1 MRPTPGRMF
10 FLYMRDCENEICVTA
25 QEWKLEKIK
34 HRKWRK
40 QKIPSHQMND
50 SWGFNLFKI

>member
-10 FLYMRDCENEICVTA
+10 FYICVTA
-25 QEWKLEKIK
+25 EWKLEKT
-34 HRKWRK
+34 
-40 QKIPSHQMND
+40 KIPSYQMND

>member
-34 HRKWRK
+34 
-40 QKIPSHQMND
+40 IPSHQMND

>member
-25 QEWKLEKIK
+25 QEWKLEKTK

-40 QKIPSHQMND
+40 QNTGSRENKNPQPSNE
-50 SWGFNLFKI
+50 

>member
-34 HRKWRK
+34 HRKLEKIRHGKWRK
-40 QKIPSHQMND
+40 QKSPAI
-50 SWGFNLFKI
+50 K

>member
-1 MRPTPGRMF
+1 MRPTPGRM

-34 HRKWRK
+34 YRKWRK
-40 QKIPSHQMND
+40 QKSPAI
-50 SWGFNLFKI
+50 K

>member
-10 FLYMRDCENEICVTA
+10 FYI
-25 QEWKLEKIK
+25 
-34 HRKWRK
+34 WRK